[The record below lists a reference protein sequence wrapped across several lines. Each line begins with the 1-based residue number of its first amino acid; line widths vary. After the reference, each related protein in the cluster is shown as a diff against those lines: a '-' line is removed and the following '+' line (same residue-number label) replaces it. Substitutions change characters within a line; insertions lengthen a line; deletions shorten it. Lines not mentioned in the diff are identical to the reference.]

1 MARIGA
7 RGERLSSALTLPL
20 AIVLTAAFAVA
31 AAVLAGSG
39 IAAEPAGL
47 AATAGCLLVAAVFA
61 VTGFRFTKVTA
72 TERGLVVSTLRR
84 EILVPYD
91 QIATVRES
99 GYQGSRP
106 ITVELRS
113 PTAFGTRIVF
123 VPYLSLAVVGAHPAA
138 VLIRERAEAARGEGR

>member
-20 AIVLTAAFAVA
+20 AIAVTASFALGAVVVA
-31 AAVLAGSG
+31 RSAMAT
-39 IAAEPAGL
+39 EPAGL

-61 VTGFRFTKVTA
+61 VTGLRFKKVTA
-72 TERGLVVSTLRR
+72 TARGLVVSGLRR

-91 QIATVRES
+91 QIASVRES
-99 GYQGSRP
+99 ASRGSRP

-123 VPYLSLAVVGAHPAA
+123 VPYVSLAVVGDHPAA
-138 VLIRERAEAARGEGR
+138 VRIRERVEAARSEPG